1 MDGSRILLA
10 AACLLLVPQRANS
23 QVSLENVSLALGR
36 IHDVSQGRY
45 EESRSLPVAELEL
58 KVGLVRLKKAGISLS
73 SSVNAGL
80 WWQNAPD
87 DVGCAD
93 CTIYSYRAPTF
104 GGRGF
109 LELDHFPLPMSF
121 LLGYSQQHVS
131 ARYAYGAGI
140 LGNKG
145 PDHSFNLNMVEFGT
159 RVSTRLLGNLHLGAE
174 LLKFHHLEKQRY
186 RRQGIWRISFRTTYD
201 LK

>member
-10 AACLLLVPQRANS
+10 AAFLLLVPQRANS

-36 IHDVSQGRY
+36 LEGVSQGQY

-58 KVGLVRLKKAGISLS
+58 KVGLVRLKKAGVSLS

-80 WWQNAPD
+80 WWQNAPG

-109 LELDHFPLPMSF
+109 LELDHFPLPISF
-121 LLGYSQQHVS
+121 LLGYSRQHVS

-145 PDHSFNLNMVEFGT
+145 QDHSFDLNLIEFGT
-159 RVSTRLLGNLHLGAE
+159 RISARVLDRLRVGVE
-174 LLKFHHLEKQRY
+174 LVKLHHLESRGY
-186 RRQGIWRISFRTTYD
+186 RWQGIWRLSLRTAYD
-201 LK
+201 LM

>member
-1 MDGSRILLA
+1 
-10 AACLLLVPQRANS
+10 
-23 QVSLENVSLALGR
+23 VSLENVSLALGR
-36 IHDVSQGRY
+36 IEGVSQGGY

-58 KVGLVRLKKAGISLS
+58 KIGLVRLKRAGVTLS

-80 WWQNAPD
+80 WWQYAPD
-87 DVGCAD
+87 DVPCAD
-93 CTIYSYRAPTF
+93 CTIYSYRALTF

-109 LELDHFPLPMSF
+109 LELDHFPLPISF
-121 LLGYSQQHVS
+121 LLGYSRQHVS

-145 PDHSFNLNMVEFGT
+145 PDHSFDLNLVEFGT
-159 RVSTRLLGNLHLGAE
+159 RVSARVLERLRLGVE
-174 LLKFHHLEKQRY
+174 LVKLHHLERHRY
-186 RRQGIWRISFRTTYD
+186 RRQGIWRLSFRTIYD